1 MARKDQELEKGEGM
15 TKVMI
20 RTDQVEAFFDRAR
33 KAAQKAD
40 RGESF
45 KRTATFSFEDPQD
58 MFTVLSKSRRRL
70 LLEVMDA
77 PKTMTQLTLKLHRER
92 SAIAKDVGLLEK
104 LGLLVSQKRPNRGH
118 GIEKLVRSV
127 APKIELIASL
137 G

>member
-1 MARKDQELEKGEGM
+1 M
-15 TKVMI
+15 TKVII
-20 RTDQVEAFFDRAR
+20 RTDQVEGFFDRAR

-40 RGESF
+40 RGEPF
-45 KRTATFSFEDPQD
+45 KKTATFSFEDPQD

-70 LLEVMDA
+70 LLEVMDE

-104 LGLLVSQKRPNRGH
+104 LGLLVTQKRPNPGH

-127 APKIELIASL
+127 APKIEMLASL

>member
-20 RTDQVEAFFDRAR
+20 RTDQAEAFFDRAR

>member
-1 MARKDQELEKGEGM
+1 M
-15 TKVMI
+15 TKVII
-20 RTDQVEAFFDRAR
+20 RTDQVEGFFDRAR